1 MRLDFAGAF
10 AAAGALERAEHDLPA
25 GLVLFGG
32 YGSKA
37 MPQIAAC
44 IERSKLDM
52 QMIYV
57 CGKNEKIAAALRR
70 QTSRLPR
77 VVEGFTNRVN
87 FYMQLADF
95 FIGKPGPG
103 SVSEALAMQL
113 PMIVECNAWTLP
125 QERYNAAWILEKEVG
140 MVLDNFRRVDEAV
153 KQLIEPTTLRRYRA
167 NAAALRNRA
176 VFEIPGM
183 LESIL
188 ENHGAVERGGE
199 PAPLA
204 AKSV

>member
-1 MRLDFAGAF
+1 
-10 AAAGALERAEHDLPA
+10 
-25 GLVLFGG
+25 
-32 YGSKA
+32 

-44 IERSKLDM
+44 IERSKLDV